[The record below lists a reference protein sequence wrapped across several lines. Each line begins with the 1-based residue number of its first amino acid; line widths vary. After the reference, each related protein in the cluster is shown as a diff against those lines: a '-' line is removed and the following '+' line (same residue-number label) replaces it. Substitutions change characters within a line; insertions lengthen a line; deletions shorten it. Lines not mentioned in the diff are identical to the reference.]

1 MKIFINV
8 LSRNLDHKKSTL
20 LDAILESMKS
30 KKHKET
36 EFTILN
42 EFWISF
48 DNSQYLYIKIQ
59 YNLFYNNKV
68 NKSLIIVNCS
78 KLLRS
83 NYFLIYITD
92 TADF

>member
-68 NKSLIIVNCS
+68 VLNCS